1 MRGILSTDWCTREM
15 RDEEE
20 DEEIAEQAEDRHLR
34 PVPKKK
40 PRKKTS
46 KAWEHFTDGDE
57 GRECKHCGQLF
68 SMTTATGTL
77 MKHLKHEHDAA
88 AKLKRKNEATFEQGK
103 ADSMVTKLITSKCLP
118 LSLVD
123 DEDFIELLAYLRPQY
138 KPPRRRTLR
147 RELPKARE
155 RLAAAMKRKMRSI
168 AHFSLTLDGWTSTAN
183 RSYIAVTVHG
193 VTSEWVL
200 ESFVLEVVPV
210 KASETAAFL
219 AMVVREVL
227 EDWGL
232 GQERIVAVTSDG
244 ASNMKAAVTK
254 CLKIEWI
261 YCVAH
266 LINRSIR
273 LALESDEVKPILKS
287 AKAITKTFK
296 ASPAAKRMLV
306 DRQKAL
312 GLKVKTLKIDNK
324 TRWGS
329 AHKMFKRLV
338 ASRPAVSACLAAL
351 HGLRKPVPADMTSAQ
366 WSLVEQLAEVLQ
378 PFKKSTKF
386 LSYQHLPT
394 LGAAMPLVARAIDCH
409 LQADE
414 EDDPVVAAFK
424 RDVSVD
430 LTLRWN
436 ILDGRASDTLLMA
449 VYLDPRFKTFYF
461 IQDPLKRQQ
470 RLSAAAT
477 KVASL
482 TRPRAAPGDDDEE
495 APDVSVESSKYVKD
509 MEELF
514 GAEAVTASTSISAPG
529 DPTAELD
536 RYRGK
541 PAAAVFLPRSTPD
554 VPPKLLDPLVWWKQH
569 ESKYPRLA
577 ALARRYLSITSTS
590 VPSERVFSKSGWII
604 NKRRCTLSDES
615 VSLLVFLSCNK
626 AHQPSDG

>member
-1 MRGILSTDWCTREM
+1 MNREE
-15 RDEEE
+15 EEE
-20 DEEIAEQAEDRHLR
+20 DIATDVDEHGTC
-34 PVPKKK
+34 
-40 PRKKTS
+40 KKTRKRKS
-46 KAWEHFTDGDE
+46 QSEAWVHYHRTDE
-57 GRECKHCGQLF
+57 GPECKYCGQGF
-68 SMTTATGTL
+68 SATTATGTL
-77 MKHLKHEHDAA
+77 MNHVKRKHENEDAVVENMKTTDFSRGYA
-88 AKLKRKNEATFEQGK
+88 DALVGKLVAN
-103 ADSMVTKLITSKCLP
+103 KCLP
-118 LSLVD
+118 MSLVE
-123 DEDFIELLAYLRPQY
+123 DEDFIELMGYLRAGY
-138 KPPRRRTLR
+138 KPPRRQKLTKVM
-147 RELPKARE
+147 LPAAKAR
-155 RLAAAMKRKMRSI
+155 LVVAMKRKMRSI
-168 AHFSLTLDGWTSTAN
+168 AHFSLTLDAWTSAAN

-200 ESFVLEVVPV
+200 ESFVLEIVPV

-219 AMVVREVL
+219 AEVVREVL
-227 EDWGL
+227 QEWGL
-232 GQERIVAVTSDG
+232 GNERIVAVTSDG

-266 LINRSIR
+266 LVNRSIR
-273 LALESDEVKPILKS
+273 LALESDAVKPILKS
-287 AKAITKTFK
+287 AKAITKIFK
-296 ASPAAKRMLV
+296 ASPAAKRMLA

-312 GLKVKTLKIDNK
+312 GLTVKTLKIDNK

-366 WSLVEQLAEVLQ
+366 WSLAEQLAVVLQ

-409 LQADE
+409 LKVDDA
-414 EDDPVVAAFK
+414 DDPVVATFK
-424 RDVSVD
+424 RDVSTD

-461 IQDPLKRQQ
+461 IQDLVKRQQ
-470 RLSAAAT
+470 RLDAAVA
-477 KVASL
+477 KVAALVRARTTPEGGDESRG
-482 TRPRAAPGDDDEE
+482 TRG
-495 APDVSVESSKYVKD
+495 ESSKYVKD

-514 GAEAVTASTSISAPG
+514 GAEAVTASTSISGSDDVAI
-529 DPTAELD
+529 ELD
-536 RYRGK
+536 RYYRK
-541 PAAAVFLPRSTPD
+541 PAAAIFLPRPAPD
-554 VPPKLLDPLVWWKQH
+554 VTPKLLDPLVWWKQH

-577 ALARRYLSITSTS
+577 VLARRYLSITSTS
-590 VPSERVFSKSGWII
+590 VPSERVFSKSGWIV
-604 NKRRCTLSDES
+604 NKRRCMLSDKS

-626 AHQPSDG
+626 AHNRAPEDN